1 MNCPRGQ
8 RFQRSLDATPL
19 QKLGSRAMEQTRI
32 ILIRHAESEGNAS
45 SICECTGN
53 STLTSRGEDQ
63 ALRLAERLQ
72 AQFPTAAAMYA
83 SPLRRA
89 QRTAEIVAARLK
101 LTVGTVADIR
111 EMHVGEWEG
120 RPLSTVDL
128 SPLWKDPDFDSH
140 GGESPRVY
148 STRTARALREL
159 AEAHVD
165 ETVLAV
171 GHGTALSGALAL
183 LLEIEP
189 LFGNQYMFG
198 NAGFAELWF
207 DPSPRLGEL
216 YSGE

>member
-1 MNCPRGQ
+1 
-8 RFQRSLDATPL
+8 
-19 QKLGSRAMEQTRI
+19 MEQTRI

-53 STLTSRGEDQ
+53 SPLTSRGEDQ
-63 ALRLAERLQ
+63 AKRLAERLE
-72 AQFPTAAAMYA
+72 ALFPTAAALYS
-83 SPLRRA
+83 SPRRRA

-101 LTVGTVADIR
+101 LAVATVADIR

-120 RPLSTVDL
+120 RPLSAVDL
-128 SPLWKDPDFDSH
+128 SPLYKNPDFDLH
-140 GGESPRVY
+140 GGESPREY

-159 AEAHVD
+159 ADAHAG

-171 GHGTALSGALAL
+171 SHGTALSGALAL
-183 LLEIEP
+183 LLDTEP

-198 NAGFAELWF
+198 NTGFAELWF

-216 YSGE
+216 YSGN

>member
-1 MNCPRGQ
+1 V
-8 RFQRSLDATPL
+8 
-19 QKLGSRAMEQTRI
+19 KQTRI

-53 STLTSRGEDQ
+53 STLTARGEDQ

-72 AQFPTAAAMYA
+72 ALFPTAAALYS

-101 LTVGTVADIR
+101 LAVGTVADIR

-128 SPLWKDPDFDSH
+128 SPLYKNPDFASH

-159 AEAHVD
+159 AEAHAG

-171 GHGTALSGALAL
+171 GHGTSLSGALAL
-183 LLEIEP
+183 MLEKEP
-189 LFGNQYMFG
+189 LFGNEYMFR
-198 NAGFAELWF
+198 NTGFAELCF
-207 DPSPRLGEL
+207 DPSPRLGEF
-216 YSGE
+216 YIGD